1 MSGGKSAIATKQ
13 VIIIRKDLNM
23 RRGKEI
29 AQGSHASLA
38 FLTRRLERK
47 NVFFSGQIELFIDP
61 PHFYECILKSYETEW
76 LLSSFRKVTLQV
88 NSEAELL
95 ALDEAA
101 KNAKLESHLVRD
113 QGLTEFDGVP
123 TYTALAIGPDYDD
136 KIDQI
141 TGHLR
146 LY

>member
-1 MSGGKSAIATKQ
+1 MNTKQ

-29 AQGSHASLA
+29 AQGAHASLA
-38 FLTRRLERK
+38 FLTRRLEITD
-47 NVFFSGQIELFIDP
+47 VLSMCDLP
-61 PHFYECILKSYETEW
+61 PFAKRPYPFEGILNKCEVDWLRSSY
-76 LLSSFRKVTLQV
+76 RKVTLQV

-123 TYTALAIGPDYDD
+123 TYTALAIGPDYDE
-136 KIDQI
+136 KINAI

>member
-1 MSGGKSAIATKQ
+1 MNTKQ

-29 AQGSHASLA
+29 AQGAHASLA
-38 FLTRRLERK
+38 FLTKRLEITDLLGHIQLPDFCQK
-47 NVFFSGQIELFIDP
+47 PYTFEG
-61 PHFYECILKSYETEW
+61 ILNQCEMDWLRSSY
-76 LLSSFRKVTLQV
+76 RKVTLQV

-101 KNAKLESHLVRD
+101 QNAKLQSHLVRD
-113 QGLTEFDGVP
+113 HGLTEFGGVP
-123 TYTALAIGPDYDD
+123 TYTALAIGPDYDE
-136 KIDQI
+136 KIDAI